1 MVRFEIDRYPL
12 TPPFLSR
19 LCLQSPDICNL
30 LFEIYFSYLFSSH
43 QHCRLKFEVT
53 LCAYFAFSLFAAR
66 LFCPP
71 RPYLPPADPLLLSR
85 LPTSDILLLLMQVFP
100 FFGSYF
106 LFICCYFSIYLF
118 GYSLHYSLFAFFLV
132 AHFITFMLCQPLP
145 LQNLFSFFAICL
157 FS

>member
-53 LCAYFAFSLFAAR
+53 LCAYFAFPLFAAR
-66 LFCPP
+66 LFCPR

-85 LPTSDILLLLMQVFP
+85 LPTSDILLLLLQIFL
-100 FFGSYF
+100 FFVVIFCLFVVIF
-106 LFICCYFSIYLF
+106 LFICLVTPCATPFF
-118 GYSLHYSLFAFFLV
+118 PFFLV